1 MTNSIKCYK
10 MTSLSHTI
18 LKNESDNTIKK
29 EMKDMKKEEELKKE
43 LKIDTLD
50 IAIEAKKLSLE
61 DKERL
66 YFMIKGMQ
74 LSKEMEEI
82 ERVMQRA

>member
-1 MTNSIKCYK
+1 MKE
-10 MTSLSHTI
+10 
-18 LKNESDNTIKK
+18 LKK
-29 EMKDMKKEEELKKE
+29 EELKKE

>member
-1 MTNSIKCYK
+1 

-82 ERVMQRA
+82 ERVIQRA

>member
-1 MTNSIKCYK
+1 

>member
-1 MTNSIKCYK
+1 
-10 MTSLSHTI
+10 
-18 LKNESDNTIKK
+18 
-29 EMKDMKKEEELKKE
+29 MKVMKKEEELKKE

>member
-1 MTNSIKCYK
+1 M
-10 MTSLSHTI
+10 
-18 LKNESDNTIKK
+18 K
-29 EMKDMKKEEELKKE
+29 EMKKEEELKKE

>member
-1 MTNSIKCYK
+1 
-10 MTSLSHTI
+10 
-18 LKNESDNTIKK
+18 
-29 EMKDMKKEEELKKE
+29 MKDMKKEEELKKE
-43 LKIDTLD
+43 IKIDTLD

>member
-1 MTNSIKCYK
+1 M
-10 MTSLSHTI
+10 
-18 LKNESDNTIKK
+18 K
-29 EMKDMKKEEELKKE
+29 EMKKEEELKKE
-43 LKIDTLD
+43 IKIDTLD

>member
-1 MTNSIKCYK
+1 
-10 MTSLSHTI
+10 
-18 LKNESDNTIKK
+18 
-29 EMKDMKKEEELKKE
+29 MKKEEELKKE